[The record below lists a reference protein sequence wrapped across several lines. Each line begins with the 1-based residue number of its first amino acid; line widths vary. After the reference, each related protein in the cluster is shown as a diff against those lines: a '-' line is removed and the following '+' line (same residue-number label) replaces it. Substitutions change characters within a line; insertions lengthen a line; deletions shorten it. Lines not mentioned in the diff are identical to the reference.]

1 VQLTLDLLGK
11 LAWSANTVR
20 AAGDLGDPAA
30 EPYAARDELISLGG
44 SPTAAVWSHRGAGLD
59 FVLPF
64 VGPVRS
70 HYLPGPWWPGVFELP
85 CDQELV
91 CWAPRVVTGAGDVY
105 AGGGVPVEVEHRPG
119 SVTAR
124 WHALPDVRGYLDLCL
139 ASLPGRR
146 TTTFTVDGG
155 ALVMDDELELAE
167 SPYSLTISIPE
178 TATPLEVKAE
188 GAVRV
193 RRLDVSADPR
203 WRSSWSQL
211 QAVHEVEI
219 EPRAQAR
226 YRLIVRPR

>member
-1 VQLTLDLLGK
+1 
-11 LAWSANTVR
+11 
-20 AAGDLGDPAA
+20 
-30 EPYAARDELISLGG
+30 
-44 SPTAAVWSHRGAGLD
+44 
-59 FVLPF
+59 
-64 VGPVRS
+64 
-70 HYLPGPWWPGVFELP
+70 
-85 CDQELV
+85 
-91 CWAPRVVTGAGDVY
+91 
-105 AGGGVPVEVEHRPG
+105 
-119 SVTAR
+119 
-124 WHALPDVRGYLDLCL
+124 LPDVRGYLDLCL

-226 YRLIVRPR
+226 CRLIVRPR